1 MAADVEKSNKT
12 GSKVALSRILA
23 FSAPSLPLAA
33 LGLPLVVQLPP
44 HYAGYIGLEIGVVG
58 VLFML
63 ARILDIGVDVTIG
76 LAMDQTRTR
85 IGRFSPWLVMSI
97 PVIMVGSYFLFM
109 AKPGA
114 DAAYLGFWLFFTY
127 VGFSMGSLSQM
138 SLGATLSDN
147 YHERSRVFVF
157 WQAGNVLGMLMVL
170 MIPVLIH
177 SGGGS
182 AASGVQG
189 MGWFIVLLMPLTALL
204 AAFFAKEESPKASA
218 KKTNLKDVISLFKSD
233 ACRRLLLCDLLL
245 MFGSG
250 VTGGLF
256 LFYFDAVK
264 GYGGLAAALL
274 LIYFIAGLI
283 GAPLWTLIARR
294 WGKHVSLI
302 CACLYGAVSQ
312 PLIMY
317 LPENNFVAAAIGM
330 SVAGIVYTAG
340 AYLLRAM
347 MADIGDEDL
356 LQTGQ
361 DRTGLLYAFV
371 TLTGKAGYALAVG
384 VTYVGLG
391 LFGFNSKL
399 GAENTPEALAG
410 LTLLFLGLPVV
421 VNLLGALLLL
431 KYPIDAKR
439 TAELQAAIAAKRS
452 LDEEA
457 SLRG

>member
-1 MAADVEKSNKT
+1 MATDLEKSNKT

-44 HYAGYIGLEIGVVG
+44 HYAGYVGLEIGVVG
-58 VLFML
+58 LLFML
-63 ARILDIGVDVTIG
+63 ARILDIGVDVSIG

-157 WQAGNVLGMLMVL
+157 WQAANVLGMLMVL

-177 SGGGS
+177 SQGGT

-189 MGWFIVLLMPLTALL
+189 MGWFIVCLMPLTALL
-204 AAFFAKEESPKASA
+204 AAGFAKEESPKASA
-218 KKTNLKDVISLFKSD
+218 KHTSIKDIISFFKSD

-399 GAENTPEALAG
+399 GAGNTPEALAG
-410 LTLLFLGLPVV
+410 LTLLFLGLPVA
-421 VNLLGALLLL
+421 VNLVGALLLV

-457 SLRG
+457 SLQG

>member
-1 MAADVEKSNKT
+1 MAIDPAKPAPT

-44 HYAGYIGLEIGVVG
+44 HYAGYVGLEIGIVG
-58 VLFML
+58 LLFML
-63 ARILDIGVDVTIG
+63 ARILDIGVDVGIG

-114 DAAYLGFWLFFTY
+114 DATYLAFWLFFTY

-157 WQAGNVLGMLMVL
+157 WQAGNVVGMLLVL
-170 MIPVLIH
+170 MIPVLTH
-177 SGGGS
+177 SQGGT
-182 AASGVQG
+182 AADGVQG
-189 MGWFIVLLMPLTALL
+189 MGWFIVVLMPITALI
-204 AAFFAKEESPKASA
+204 AAVFAKEEAPKAKA
-218 KKTNLKDVISLFKSD
+218 KKANLKDVISLFKSD
-233 ACRRLLLCDLLL
+233 ACRRLLICDLLL

-264 GYGGLAAALL
+264 GFGGLAAALL

-283 GAPLWTLIARR
+283 GAPIWTMIARR
-294 WGKHVSLI
+294 WGKHVSLL
-302 CACLYGAVSQ
+302 CACIYTAVSL
-312 PLIMY
+312 PFVML
-317 LPENNFVAAAIGM
+317 LPEGNFIATAAGM
-330 SVAGIVYTAG
+330 AVAGIVYTSG

-361 DRTGLLYAFV
+361 DRTGLLYALV

-384 VTYVGLG
+384 VTYIGLG

-399 GAENTPEALAG
+399 GGENTPEALAG
-410 LTLLFLGLPVV
+410 LTFLFIGLPVI
-421 VNLLGALLLL
+421 VNLIGAVLLV

-439 TAELQAAIAAKRS
+439 QAELQAAIVAKRD
-452 LDEEA
+452 LEQQA
-457 SLRG
+457 SQTA

>member
-1 MAADVEKSNKT
+1 
-12 GSKVALSRILA
+12 
-23 FSAPSLPLAA
+23 
-33 LGLPLVVQLPP
+33 
-44 HYAGYIGLEIGVVG
+44 
-58 VLFML
+58 
-63 ARILDIGVDVTIG
+63 
-76 LAMDQTRTR
+76 
-85 IGRFSPWLVMSI
+85 
-97 PVIMVGSYFLFM
+97 
-109 AKPGA
+109 
-114 DAAYLGFWLFFTY
+114 
-127 VGFSMGSLSQM
+127 
-138 SLGATLSDN
+138 
-147 YHERSRVFVF
+147 
-157 WQAGNVLGMLMVL
+157 MLMVL

-204 AAFFAKEESPKASA
+204 AAVFAKEELPKASA
-218 KKTNLKDVISLFKSD
+218 KKTNLKDVVSLFKSD

-302 CACLYGAVSQ
+302 CACLYAAVSQ

>member
-1 MAADVEKSNKT
+1 MTNDPEKSGQT

-58 VLFML
+58 LLFML
-63 ARILDIGVDVTIG
+63 ARILDIGVDIGIG

-114 DAAYLGFWLFFTY
+114 DAAYLAFWLFFTY

-157 WQAGNVLGMLMVL
+157 WQAGNVLGMLLVL
-170 MIPVLIH
+170 LIPVLIH
-177 SGGGS
+177 SQGGT

-189 MGWFIVLLMPLTALL
+189 MGWFIVVLMPLTALL
-204 AAFFAKEESPKASA
+204 AAGFAKEESPKASA

-283 GAPLWTLIARR
+283 GAPIWTMIARR
-294 WGKHVSLI
+294 WGKHVSRI
-302 CACLYGAVSQ
+302 CACIYAAISQ

-330 SVAGIVYTAG
+330 SAAGIVYTSG

-399 GAENTPEALAG
+399 GAGNTPEALTG
-410 LTLLFLGLPVV
+410 LTFLFIGLPVV
-421 VNLLGALLLL
+421 VNILGALLLV

-439 TAELQAAIAAKRS
+439 TAELQAAIAAKHD
-452 LDEEA
+452 LAEQA
-457 SLRG
+457 SGSA

>member
-1 MAADVEKSNKT
+1 MATDLEKSNKT

-44 HYAGYIGLEIGVVG
+44 HYAGYVGLEIGVVG
-58 VLFML
+58 LLFML
-63 ARILDIGVDVTIG
+63 ARILDIGVDVSIG

-157 WQAGNVLGMLMVL
+157 WQAANVLGMLMVL

-177 SGGGS
+177 SQGGT

-189 MGWFIVLLMPLTALL
+189 MGWFIVCLMPLTALL
-204 AAFFAKEESPKASA
+204 AAGFAKEESPKASA
-218 KKTNLKDVISLFKSD
+218 KHTSIKDIISLFKSD

-399 GAENTPEALAG
+399 GAGNTPEALAG
-410 LTLLFLGLPVV
+410 LTLLFLGLPVA
-421 VNLLGALLLL
+421 VNLLGALLLV

-457 SLRG
+457 SLQG

>member
-85 IGRFSPWLVMSI
+85 IGRFSPWLVMSM

-204 AAFFAKEESPKASA
+204 AAFFAKEEPPKASA

-302 CACLYGAVSQ
+302 YACLYAAVSQ

>member
-204 AAFFAKEESPKASA
+204 AAVFAKEESPKASA
-218 KKTNLKDVISLFKSD
+218 KKTNLKDVIYLFKSD

-302 CACLYGAVSQ
+302 CACLYAAVSQ
-312 PLIMY
+312 PLFMY

>member
-12 GSKVALSRILA
+12 GSKVAVSRILA

-218 KKTNLKDVISLFKSD
+218 KKTNLKDVVSLFKSD

-439 TAELQAAIAAKRS
+439 TAELQAEIAAKRS
-452 LDEEA
+452 LDEEP

>member
-189 MGWFIVLLMPLTALL
+189 MGWFIVILMPLTALL

-218 KKTNLKDVISLFKSD
+218 KKTNLKDIISLFKSD

-264 GYGGLAAALL
+264 G
-274 LIYFIAGLI
+274 FIAGLI

-302 CACLYGAVSQ
+302 CACLYAAVSQ

>member
-1 MAADVEKSNKT
+1 MATDLEKSNKT

-44 HYAGYIGLEIGVVG
+44 HYAGYVGLEIGVVG
-58 VLFML
+58 LLFML
-63 ARILDIGVDVTIG
+63 ARILDIGVDVSIG

-157 WQAGNVLGMLMVL
+157 WQAANVLGMLMVL

-177 SGGGS
+177 SQGGT

-189 MGWFIVLLMPLTALL
+189 MGWFIVCLMPLTALL
-204 AAFFAKEESPKASA
+204 AAGFAKEESPKASA
-218 KKTNLKDVISLFKSD
+218 KHTSIKDIISLFKSD

-283 GAPLWTLIARR
+283 GAPLWTLIARG

-399 GAENTPEALAG
+399 GAGNTPEALAG
-410 LTLLFLGLPVV
+410 LTLLFLGLPVA
-421 VNLLGALLLL
+421 VNLVGALLLV

-457 SLRG
+457 SLQG

>member
-1 MAADVEKSNKT
+1 MATDLEKSNKT

-44 HYAGYIGLEIGVVG
+44 HYAGYVGLEIGVVG
-58 VLFML
+58 LLFML
-63 ARILDIGVDVTIG
+63 ARILDIGVDVSIG

-157 WQAGNVLGMLMVL
+157 WQAANVLGMLMVL

-177 SGGGS
+177 SQGGT

-189 MGWFIVLLMPLTALL
+189 MGWFIVCLMPLTALL
-204 AAFFAKEESPKASA
+204 AAGFAKEESPKASA
-218 KKTNLKDVISLFKSD
+218 KHTSIKDIISIFKSD

-399 GAENTPEALAG
+399 GAGNTPEALAG
-410 LTLLFLGLPVV
+410 LTLLFLGLPVA
-421 VNLLGALLLL
+421 VNLLGALLLV

-439 TAELQAAIAAKRS
+439 TAELQAAIAAKRG

-457 SLRG
+457 SLQG

>member
-218 KKTNLKDVISLFKSD
+218 KKTNLKDVVSLFKSD

-439 TAELQAAIAAKRS
+439 TAELQAEIAAKRS
-452 LDEEA
+452 LDEEP

>member
-1 MAADVEKSNKT
+1 
-12 GSKVALSRILA
+12 
-23 FSAPSLPLAA
+23 
-33 LGLPLVVQLPP
+33 
-44 HYAGYIGLEIGVVG
+44 
-58 VLFML
+58 
-63 ARILDIGVDVTIG
+63 
-76 LAMDQTRTR
+76 
-85 IGRFSPWLVMSI
+85 
-97 PVIMVGSYFLFM
+97 
-109 AKPGA
+109 
-114 DAAYLGFWLFFTY
+114 
-127 VGFSMGSLSQM
+127 
-138 SLGATLSDN
+138 
-147 YHERSRVFVF
+147 
-157 WQAGNVLGMLMVL
+157 
-170 MIPVLIH
+170 
-177 SGGGS
+177 
-182 AASGVQG
+182 
-189 MGWFIVLLMPLTALL
+189 MGWFIVILMPLTALL
-204 AAFFAKEESPKASA
+204 AAGFAKEESPKASA
-218 KKTNLKDVISLFKSD
+218 KKTSIKDVISLFKSD

-283 GAPLWTLIARR
+283 GAPLWTFIARHK
-294 WGKHVSLI
+294 GKHVSLI
-302 CACLYGAVSQ
+302 CACLYAAISQ

-330 SVAGIVYTAG
+330 AAAGIVYTAG

-399 GAENTPEALAG
+399 GSGNTPEALAG

-421 VNLLGALLLL
+421 VNILGALLLL

-439 TAELQAAIAAKRS
+439 TAELQAAIAAKRGLS
-452 LDEEA
+452 EEA
-457 SLRG
+457 SPIG